1 MRRWWP
7 FVLLVIVGASRWAI
21 SAARPDAES
30 TLTSQTIGCAWAT
43 LIALAFLL
51 PERKTAALQPKPSR
65 AANLR
70 WLIAGGMLFGGPS
83 VALLLPS
90 RTLDSIAL
98 TIALALTPVI
108 IAIAAPAFGTESSD
122 GIAGRIWPALASVG
136 GLLLVLTQPSLGD
149 LRTDVA
155 LILAPTLTGIG
166 AVLFCGGSPLS
177 RSRVPTTLFGGST
190 LFAVALGCSW
200 LVTHA
205 YTPFSVLAVASDGS
219 LALLGVL
226 TLDQLG
232 ATRWSSQF
240 TWVPLLIILEGIVL
254 VRAHLTV
261 PWSVGLILLV
271 VAGVYLLLPQAE
283 EATSE
288 TSPIPTL
295 PG

>member
-43 LIALAFLL
+43 LIALAFLP
-51 PERKTAALQPKPSR
+51 PERKTTGLQPKSSH

-70 WLIAGGMLFGGPS
+70 WLIAGAMLFGGPS
-83 VALLLPS
+83 VSLLLPS
-90 RTLDSIAL
+90 RTLDSSAL

-108 IAIAAPAFGTESSD
+108 IAIAAPAFGTESSA
-122 GIAGRIWPALASVG
+122 GIAGRMWPALASVG

-155 LILAPTLTGIG
+155 LIFAPTLTGIG

-177 RSRVPTTLFGGST
+177 RSRVPTALLGGAT
-190 LFAVALGCSW
+190 LFAISLGCSW

-205 YTPFSVLAVASDGS
+205 YSPFSVLAVASDGS

-254 VRAHLTV
+254 VRAHLRV
-261 PWSVGLILLV
+261 PWSVGLVLLV
-271 VAGVYLLLPQAE
+271 VAGVYLLLPQVE